1 MDAKKKSIL
10 RNQSGV
16 ALVIALI
23 MIVVLTLIGLASTYT
38 SIFEIKLSGNKRG
51 STDAFYTADGG
62 AQSVLAN
69 LTNFRSDVGYIE
81 LTDAEK
87 AALPI
92 DLQKESI
99 DSKLSSPALSL
110 PADVNFAAPPQVTIY
125 HTTRTGAPKG
135 LGFSAD
141 PDKYG
146 FVHFVVD
153 SIGKDQIDVS
163 LFRSS
168 CEVRTNVVRLVPTE

>member
-69 LTNFRSDVGYIE
+69 LTNFRSDVGF
-81 LTDAEK
+81 TAVNPST
-87 AALPI
+87 LPI
-92 DLQKESI
+92 DLQNESI

-125 HTTRTGAPKG
+125 HTTRTDAPKG

-146 FVHFVVD
+146 FVHFLVD
-153 SIGKDQIDVS
+153 SIGKDQIDAS